1 MEAFRTKSAAVSSVG
16 SVMEGVAGAGT
27 AANDKLA
34 EKEDTVNNLV
44 GRFAKA
50 KTRGFD
56 LRDLTNDSVGM
67 RVLGQ

>member
-1 MEAFRTKSAAVSSVG
+1 VSSVG

-27 AANDKLA
+27 AANDKLS

-50 KTRGFD
+50 KMRGGLD
-56 LRDLTNDSVGM
+56 LNDLGADSVGM
-67 RVLGQ
+67 AVLGGN